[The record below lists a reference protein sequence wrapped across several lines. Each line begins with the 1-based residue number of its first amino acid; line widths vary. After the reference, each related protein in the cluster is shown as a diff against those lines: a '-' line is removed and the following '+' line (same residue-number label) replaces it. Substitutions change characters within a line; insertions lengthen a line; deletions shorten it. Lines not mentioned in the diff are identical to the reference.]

1 MSEETFREW
10 IDEGRFLEWAG
21 YSGNAYGTPLAPVE
35 KSLSEGQDVLL
46 EIELKGAWQVLQERP
61 DAVMI
66 FIMPPSLE
74 ELEKRLRGR
83 DTETEEAINLR
94 LSRAREEVA
103 EVEADRAPNGGR
115 RFHYVIVNDM
125 VQRASDELAQAILD
139 AREVDEQANDR

>member
-1 MSEETFREW
+1 M
-10 IDEGRFLEWAG
+10 D
-21 YSGNAYGTPLAPVE
+21 GTPLAPVE
-35 KSLSEGQDVLL
+35 KTLSDGQDVLL
-46 EIELKGAWQVLQERP
+46 EIELKGAWQVLQKRP

-83 DTETEEAINLR
+83 GTEMEQAIDLR

-103 EVEADRAPNGGR
+103 EIEADRAPDGGH
-115 RFHYVIVNDM
+115 RFHYVIVNDS